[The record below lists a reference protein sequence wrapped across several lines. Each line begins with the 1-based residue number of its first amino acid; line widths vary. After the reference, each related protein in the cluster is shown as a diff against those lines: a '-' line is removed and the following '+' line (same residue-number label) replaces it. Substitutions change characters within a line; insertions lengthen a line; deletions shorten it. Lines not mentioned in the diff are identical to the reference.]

1 MSTDY
6 VKNLAYHKADAKAT
20 WVNPNMETFD
30 SSKGYLKLCA
40 SFALVV
46 ARITDSKNMKDLGNP
61 ITDWDRCGMW
71 DIWTT

>member
-1 MSTDY
+1 MEDLFDKQYKSFGIKRTLSTDY
-6 VKNLAYHKADAKAT
+6 VKNLAYYNADANAT

-46 ARITDSKNMKDLGNP
+46 ARITDPKKM
-61 ITDWDRCGMW
+61 
-71 DIWTT
+71 